1 VRFSIA
7 DAAQAMS
14 PTAPPHTELAGDVSS
29 FSIDSRTLQAGD
41 LFFAIE
47 GEVHDGHGFVA
58 DVLARGASAA
68 VVHKDLGSDP
78 RLIRVDNTLTAL
90 QRLSGWA
97 CARWGGKVVG
107 VTGSA
112 GKTTTKDVAAAI
124 VASSKRVG
132 KTGGNFNNHVGLP
145 LSVLR
150 VPQEAEVAVLEYGMN
165 HGGEIAALAGIVR
178 PDVAVVTNVGYA
190 HIENF
195 ESIEGVAAAKRE
207 LVEALPAD
215 GTAILNYDDERVR
228 AFATKKTTYYGLGEG
243 AHIRATD
250 LQLRATGARFRV
262 SGVQFETPMQGKHAV
277 RNILAGLAVGRIFDV
292 PFDFA
297 ADIVRSFA
305 PGKMRG
311 ERFTRNGIEIIN
323 DCYNS
328 NPDAARGMLDVLGD
342 LPARRKIAVLGEM
355 LELGRWSEPLHRD
368 VGSYAARCGVTVL
381 VGIRGDARFLVESA
395 IDAGLSSDA
404 AFFFDDPE
412 QAGIHLRS
420 IAREGDAIL
429 FKGSRGTRV
438 EKAIE
443 KFLE

>member
-7 DAAQAMS
+7 DAARAMS
-14 PTAPPHTELAGDVSS
+14 ASGSALSAPAGDVSS
-29 FSIDSRTLQAGD
+29 FSIDSRTLQPGD

-47 GEVHDGHGFVA
+47 GEVHDGHKFVA

-68 VVHKDLGSDP
+68 VVHKDFGADD
-78 RLIRVDNTLTAL
+78 RIIGVDDTLAAL
-90 QRLSGWA
+90 QRLAHWA
-97 CARWGGKVVG
+97 CEKWGGRVVG

-112 GKTTTKDVAAAI
+112 GKTTTKDVIAAI
-124 VASSKRVG
+124 VSTGKRVG
-132 KTGGNFNNHVGLP
+132 KTVGNFNNHVGLP

-150 VPQEAEVAVLEYGMN
+150 VPQDADIAVLEYGMN
-165 HGGEIAALAGIVR
+165 HGGEIAALTGIAR

-195 ESIEGVAAAKRE
+195 ESVEGIAAAKRE
-207 LVEALPAD
+207 LVEALPSD
-215 GTAILNYDDERVR
+215 GTAVLNYDDERVR
-228 AFATKKTTYYGLGEG
+228 AFAAPNTIFYGLGDG
-243 AHIRATD
+243 ADVQATD
-250 LQLRATGARFRV
+250 VELTGSGARFKV
-262 SGVQFETPMQGKHAV
+262 DGHDFATSMQGRHAI
-277 RNILAGLAVGRIFDV
+277 RNILAGVAVGRLFGV
-292 PFDFA
+292 SVTA
-297 ADIVRSFA
+297 AAERVRELS

-311 ERFTRNGIEIIN
+311 ERLTHNGIDIIN

-328 NPDAARGMLDVLGD
+328 NPDAVHGMLDVLRD
-342 LPARRKIAVLGEM
+342 MPARRKIAVLGEM

-368 VGSYAARCGVTVL
+368 VGDYAARCGVSVL

-395 IDAGLSSDA
+395 VDAGLSSDA
-404 AFFFDDPE
+404 AFFFEDPE
-412 QAGIHLRS
+412 QAGLHLRS

-438 EKAIE
+438 EKALE